1 MCWLED
7 AIAFL
12 FPEPIE
18 QDMDG
23 EPDKPPD
30 ISATHLDSESYLVAQ
45 DISGDIPEHLRRLP
59 VLEPDDTPL
68 IVDAYIRAGG
78 GG

>member
-1 MCWLED
+1 MCNWLED
-7 AIAFL
+7 AINFL
-12 FPEPIE
+12 FPEPVE

-23 EPDKPPD
+23 DKQVDIPESVSDSDAYSEPVD
-30 ISATHLDSESYLVAQ
+30 IPV
-45 DISGDIPEHLRRLP
+45 DIPEHLRRLP

-68 IVDAYIRAGG
+68 IADAYVRAGG